1 MYLLP
6 VVVVSVCLNIPKFFE
21 TDIITSPLEV
31 EAKYVPKNADEFY
44 FITKLNPLDTLDT
57 SPNSGHNHKNIT
69 YIFVGVRLLVANFI
83 QQNFYITLFS

>member
-1 MYLLP
+1 MTLADP
-6 VVVVSVCLNIPKFFE
+6 PPPKVI
-21 TDIITSPLEV
+21 IITFLKKIFLSL
-31 EAKYVPKNADEFY
+31 
-44 FITKLNPLDTLDT
+44 PLDTLDT